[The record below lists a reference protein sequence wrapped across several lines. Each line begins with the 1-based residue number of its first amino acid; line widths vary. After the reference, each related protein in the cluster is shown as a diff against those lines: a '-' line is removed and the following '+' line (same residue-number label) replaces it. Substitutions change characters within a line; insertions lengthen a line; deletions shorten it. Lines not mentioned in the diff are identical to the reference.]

1 MRAFTADDK
10 DLSLSAFGR
19 FGAVKVI
26 YISIYP

>member
-19 FGAVKVI
+19 FGAVVI